1 MTTTVENLKNF
12 LNSCIKERDYTRS
25 EPADEISKLV
35 AEWLRHRKSYSKRY
49 VYIVWFAMR
58 QLMLNKFK
66 RDVRVSDVVR
76 TMMEYPTAYRNAL
89 TYDYAQEDFDNRPEH
104 DKMWA
109 YNFTQIY
116 YGYSNEGI
124 TDIYKI
130 ISIANKL
137 YRDYTKKYGECTI
150 DFPDEISG
158 NLDNDDIHTLKTM
171 PVNDMINKIIIFLQ
185 TSLAAKKWMND
196 NNDIEYTYNLYDW
209 VLEGSKC
216 YEECN
221 DANVQKMLSFVKA
234 IVAYGRRDDIV
245 DKNNVHRFG
254 DYLDANTNLRLYD
267 EMYCMKIMR
276 NYLTFS
282 EEINFN
288 DITVDIPDKIDVQCD
303 EQQTKQDDEQ
313 QTKQDDEQQ
322 TKQDDEQQTKQDD
335 EQQTKQSDD
344 VHQTKKFSVQC
355 SVKCEV
361 QQTKECNVEP
371 AMENFRAILK
381 AMVDKQIDE
390 CIKNNNTLNIDE
402 LNATLRIELQSA

>member
-12 LNSCIKERDYTRS
+12 LNSCIKERNYTRS
-25 EPADEISKLV
+25 RPADEISELV
-35 AEWLRHRKSYSKRY
+35 AKWLRHQEYYSNRY
-49 VYIVWFAMR
+49 VYLAWFAMR
-58 QLMLNKFK
+58 QLMLNKFT

-76 TMMEYPTAYRNAL
+76 TMMEYPTAYRNVL
-89 TYDYAQEDFDNRPEH
+89 THDYAQEDFDNRPEH

-109 YNFTQIY
+109 YDFTEIE
-116 YGYSNEGI
+116 YGYNNGGI

-130 ISIANKL
+130 VAVANKL
-137 YRDYTKKYGECTI
+137 RREYMKKYGECTI

-171 PVNDMINKIIIFLQ
+171 PVNDMINKIITFLQ

-196 NNDIEYTYNLYDW
+196 NNDTEYTYNLYDW
-209 VLEGSKC
+209 VLEGSKR
-216 YEECN
+216 YEKC
-221 DANVQKMLSFVKA
+221 DDVNVQKMLTIVKA
-234 IVAYGRRDDIV
+234 IVAYGRRDDIA
-245 DKNNVHRFG
+245 DKNNIRRFG
-254 DYLDANTNLRLYD
+254 DYLDANTNLRLHD
-267 EMYCMKIMR
+267 ESYCIGIMR
-276 NYLTFS
+276 NYLTYS

-288 DITVDIPDKIDVQCD
+288 DITVDIPDKIDVQT

-322 TKQDDEQQTKQDD
+322 TKQDD
-335 EQQTKQSDD
+335 D
-344 VHQTKKFSVQC
+344 VHQIKKFSVQC
-355 SVKCEV
+355 NVKCEV

-371 AMENFRAILK
+371 AMENLRTILK
-381 AMVDKQIDE
+381 EMVDKQIDE

>member
-1 MTTTVENLKNF
+1 MPFKHLIVHMTTTVENLKNF
-12 LNSCIKERDYTRS
+12 LNSCIKEQSYTS
-25 EPADEISKLV
+25 EPADEISELV
-35 AEWLRHRKSYSKRY
+35 AEWLRHRKYYSNRY
-49 VYIVWFAMR
+49 VYLVWFAMR

-76 TMMEYPTAYRNAL
+76 TMMEYPIAYRNAL
-89 TYDYAQEDFDNRPEH
+89 TYDYAQEDFDKRPEH

-109 YNFTQIY
+109 YNFTEIE
-116 YGYSNEGI
+116 YGYNNEGI

-171 PVNDMINKIIIFLQ
+171 SVNDMINKIITFLQ

-196 NNDIEYTYNLYDW
+196 NNDVEYTYNLYDW
-209 VLEGSKC
+209 VLEGSKK
-216 YEECN
+216 YEQCN
-221 DANVQKMLSFVKA
+221 DANVQKLLSFVKA
-234 IVAYGRRDDIV
+234 IVAYGRRDDIN
-245 DKNNVHRFG
+245 DKNNVRSFSN
-254 DYLDANTNLRLYD
+254 YLWGNLHFTPHEESECIR
-267 EMYCMKIMR
+267 IMR

-288 DITVDIPDKIDVQCD
+288 DITVDIPDKIDVQ
-303 EQQTKQDDEQ
+303 DDEQ
-313 QTKQDDEQQ
+313 QTKQDNEQQ
-322 TKQDDEQQTKQDD
+322 AKQ
-335 EQQTKQSDD
+335 DD

-371 AMENFRAILK
+371 AMENFRTILK

-390 CIKNNNTLNIDE
+390 CIKNNNVNTLNIDE
-402 LNATLRIELQSA
+402 INAILRIELQSA

>member
-158 NLDNDDIHTLKTM
+158 NLNNDDIHTLKTM
-171 PVNDMINKIIIFLQ
+171 PANDMINKIITFLQ

-196 NNDIEYTYNLYDW
+196 NNDVEYTYNLYDW
-209 VLEGSKC
+209 VLEGSKE
-216 YEECN
+216 YEQCN
-221 DANVQKMLSFVKA
+221 DTNVQKLLSFVKA
-234 IVAYGRRDDIV
+234 IVEYGRSDGI
-245 DKNNVHRFG
+245 DKNSIRRF
-254 DYLDANTNLRLYD
+254 DTHLFVNSKTPIHDMQECTR
-267 EMYCMKIMR
+267 IMN

-282 EEINFN
+282 EVINFN
-288 DITVDIPDKIDVQCD
+288 DITVDIPDKIDVQC
-303 EQQTKQDDEQ
+303 
-313 QTKQDDEQQ
+313 DEQQ

>member
-1 MTTTVENLKNF
+1 MHITTTVENLKNF
-12 LNSCIKERDYTRS
+12 LNSCIKERNYTTS
-25 EPADEISKLV
+25 EPADEISELV
-35 AEWLRHRKSYSKRY
+35 AEWLRHRKYYSNRY
-49 VYIVWFAMR
+49 VYLVWFAMR

-66 RDVRVSDVVR
+66 RDVRMSDVVR
-76 TMMEYPTAYRNAL
+76 TMMEYPIAYRNAL
-89 TYDYAQEDFDNRPEH
+89 TYDYAQEAFDKRPEH

-109 YNFTQIY
+109 YNFTQIE
-116 YGYSNEGI
+116 YGYNDEGI

-130 ISIANKL
+130 VSIANKL

-158 NLDNDDIHTLKTM
+158 NLGNDDIHTLKLM
-171 PVNDMINKIIIFLQ
+171 PANDMINKIITFLQ

-209 VLEGSKC
+209 VLEGSKE
-216 YEECN
+216 YEQCN
-221 DANVQKMLSFVKA
+221 DANVQKLLSFVKA
-234 IVAYGRRDDIV
+234 IVAYGRRDDID
-245 DKNNVHRFG
+245 DKNNVRSFG
-254 DYLDANTNLRLYD
+254 NYLWGNLHFTPHEESECIR
-267 EMYCMKIMR
+267 IMR

-288 DITVDIPDKIDVQCD
+288 DITVDIPDKIDVQ
-303 EQQTKQDDEQ
+303 DDEQ
-313 QTKQDDEQQ
+313 QTKQDNEQQ
-322 TKQDDEQQTKQDD
+322 TKQDDVHQTKQ
-335 EQQTKQSDD
+335 DD

-371 AMENFRAILK
+371 AMENFRTILK

-390 CIKNNNTLNIDE
+390 CIKNNNVNTLNIDE
-402 LNATLRIELQSA
+402 INAILRIELQSA

>member
-1 MTTTVENLKNF
+1 MPFKHLIVHMTTTVENLKNF

-158 NLDNDDIHTLKTM
+158 NLNNDDIHTLKTM
-171 PVNDMINKIIIFLQ
+171 PANDMINKIITFLQ

-196 NNDIEYTYNLYDW
+196 NNDVEYTYNLYDW
-209 VLEGSKC
+209 VLEGSKE
-216 YEECN
+216 YEQCN
-221 DANVQKMLSFVKA
+221 DTNVQKLLSFVKA
-234 IVAYGRRDDIV
+234 IVEYGRSDGI
-245 DKNNVHRFG
+245 DKNSIRRF
-254 DYLDANTNLRLYD
+254 DTHLFVNSKTPIHDMQECTR
-267 EMYCMKIMR
+267 IMN

-282 EEINFN
+282 EVINFN
-288 DITVDIPDKIDVQCD
+288 DITVDIPDKIDVQC
-303 EQQTKQDDEQ
+303 
-313 QTKQDDEQQ
+313 
-322 TKQDDEQQTKQDD
+322 DEQQTKQDD

>member
-158 NLDNDDIHTLKTM
+158 NLNNDDIHTLKTM
-171 PVNDMINKIIIFLQ
+171 PANDMINKIITFLQ

-196 NNDIEYTYNLYDW
+196 NNDVEYTYNLYDW
-209 VLEGSKC
+209 VLEGSKE
-216 YEECN
+216 YEQCN
-221 DANVQKMLSFVKA
+221 DTNVQKLLSFVKA
-234 IVAYGRRDDIV
+234 IVEYGRSDGI
-245 DKNNVHRFG
+245 DKNSIRRF
-254 DYLDANTNLRLYD
+254 DTHLFVNSKTPIHDMQECTR
-267 EMYCMKIMR
+267 IMN

-282 EEINFN
+282 EVINFN
-288 DITVDIPDKIDVQCD
+288 DITVDIPDKIDVQC
-303 EQQTKQDDEQ
+303 
-313 QTKQDDEQQ
+313 
-322 TKQDDEQQTKQDD
+322 DEQQTKQDD

>member
-12 LNSCIKERDYTRS
+12 LNSCIKERNYTRS
-25 EPADEISKLV
+25 EPADFISELV
-35 AEWLRHRKSYSKRY
+35 AEWLRHRRYYSNRY
-49 VYIVWFAMR
+49 VYLVWFAMR

-89 TYDYAQEDFDNRPEH
+89 TYDYAEEDFDNRSEH

-109 YNFTQIY
+109 YNFTEIE
-116 YGYSNEGI
+116 YGYNNGGI

-130 ISIANKL
+130 ISTANKL

-171 PVNDMINKIIIFLQ
+171 SANDMINKIITFLQ

-196 NNDIEYTYNLYDW
+196 NNDVEYTYNLYDW
-209 VLEGSKC
+209 VLEGSKE
-216 YEECN
+216 YEQCN
-221 DANVQKMLSFVKA
+221 DANVQKLLSFVKA

-245 DKNNVHRFG
+245 DKNNIHRFG
-254 DYLDANTNLRLYD
+254 DYLDANTNLRLHD
-267 EMYCMKIMR
+267 ELYSMRIMR

-313 QTKQDDEQQ
+313 QTKQCDDEQQ
-322 TKQDDEQQTKQDD
+322 TKQC
-335 EQQTKQSDD
+335 DD

-355 SVKCEV
+355 SVQCDV
-361 QQTKECNVEP
+361 QQTEKCNMKP
-371 AMENFRAILK
+371 AMENLRTILK

-390 CIKNNNTLNIDE
+390 CIENNNVNTLNIDE
-402 LNATLRIELQSA
+402 INATLRIELQSA

>member
-12 LNSCIKERDYTRS
+12 LNSCIKERNYTRS
-25 EPADEISKLV
+25 KPADEISELV
-35 AEWLRHRKSYSKRY
+35 AEWLRHRKYYSNRY
-49 VYIVWFAMR
+49 VYLVWFAMR
-58 QLMLNKFK
+58 QMMLNKFK

-89 TYDYAQEDFDNRPEH
+89 TYDYAQEDFDKRPEH

-109 YNFTQIY
+109 YNFTEIY
-116 YGYSNEGI
+116 YGYNNGGI

-171 PVNDMINKIIIFLQ
+171 PVNDMINKIITFLQ

-209 VLEGSKC
+209 VLEESKR

-221 DANVQKMLSFVKA
+221 DTNVQKMLSFVKA

-245 DKNNVHRFG
+245 DKNNVHHFG
-254 DYLDANTNLRLYD
+254 DYLDANTNLRLND
-267 EMYCMKIMR
+267 ELYCMKIMR

-303 EQQTKQDDEQ
+303 EQQSDDEQQTKQDNEQQSDDEQ
-313 QTKQDDEQQ
+313 QTKQDDDQE
-322 TKQDDEQQTKQDD
+322 
-335 EQQTKQSDD
+335 TKQSDD

-361 QQTKECNVEP
+361 QQTKECNMEP
-371 AMENFRAILK
+371 AMENLRTILK

-390 CIKNNNTLNIDE
+390 CIENNNVNTLNIDE
-402 LNATLRIELQSA
+402 INATLRIELQSA

>member
-1 MTTTVENLKNF
+1 MPFKHLIVHMTTTVENLKNF

-158 NLDNDDIHTLKTM
+158 NLNNDDIHTLKTM
-171 PVNDMINKIIIFLQ
+171 PANDMINKIITFLQ

-196 NNDIEYTYNLYDW
+196 NNDVEYTYNLYDW
-209 VLEGSKC
+209 VLEGSKE
-216 YEECN
+216 YEQCN
-221 DANVQKMLSFVKA
+221 DTNVQKLLSFVKA
-234 IVAYGRRDDIV
+234 IVEYGRSDGI
-245 DKNNVHRFG
+245 DKNSIRRF
-254 DYLDANTNLRLYD
+254 DTHLFVNSKTPIHDMQECTR
-267 EMYCMKIMR
+267 IMN

-282 EEINFN
+282 EVINFN

-322 TKQDDEQQTKQDD
+322 TKQC
-335 EQQTKQSDD
+335 DD

-355 SVKCEV
+355 DV
-361 QQTKECNVEP
+361 QQTE
-371 AMENFRAILK
+371 
-381 AMVDKQIDE
+381 Q
-390 CIKNNNTLNIDE
+390 CI
-402 LNATLRIELQSA
+402 